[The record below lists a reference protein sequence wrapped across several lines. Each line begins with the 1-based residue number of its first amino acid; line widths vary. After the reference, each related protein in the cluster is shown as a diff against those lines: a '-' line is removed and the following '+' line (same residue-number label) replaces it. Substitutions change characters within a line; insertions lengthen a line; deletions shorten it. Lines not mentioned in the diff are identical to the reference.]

1 MGKTADGGRET
12 MKLLRWSVAALALAL
27 ACASPAFGQAT
38 GVSPAQMFGCNRA
51 ATFSGATGMTQLLV
65 SSSGSVAQIYV
76 CGFDFTAGA
85 ASTATLEYGTQSTNP
100 CDTGTTA
107 ITPALNVSAT
117 VPTVDHQ
124 PYYAG
129 ITPAP
134 NGKQLCVA
142 IGGTGPASGIVYYT
156 QF

>member
-1 MGKTADGGRET
+1 MGEAGGAGGQT
-12 MKLLRWSVAALALAL
+12 MRLLRWLLIGLALTFV
-27 ACASPAFGQAT
+27 SPALSQ
-38 GVSPAQMFGCNRA
+38 GVSPAQMFGCNKA
-51 ATFSGATGMTQLLV
+51 ATFSGSTGTTQLLA

-76 CGFDFTAGA
+76 CGFDFTASA
-85 ASTATLEYGTQSTNP
+85 ASTATLEYGTQVTNP
-100 CDTGTTA
+100 CDTGTTTV
-107 ITPALNVSAT
+107 TPALNVSAT

-124 PYYAG
+124 PFYAG
-129 ITPAP
+129 ITPVP

>member
-1 MGKTADGGRET
+1 
-12 MKLLRWSVAALALAL
+12 MKRAFLAIGLLLFSLCGALA
-27 ACASPAFGQAT
+27 Q
-38 GVSPAQMFGCNRA
+38 GVSPAQMFGCNKA
-51 ATFSGATGMTQLLV
+51 APFTGNTGTTQLLV
-65 SSSGSVAQIYV
+65 SSSGSTAQIYV
-76 CGFDFTAGA
+76 CGFDFTAAA
-85 ASTATLEYGTQSTNP
+85 ASTAQLEYGTQVTNP
-100 CDTGTTA
+100 CDTSATT

-124 PYYAG
+124 PFYAG
-129 ITPAP
+129 ITPVP